1 MLLDA
6 QLLFSD
12 GQAVTT
18 TANSTNVIDLLSAR
32 DIGAGED
39 LWLVVVVTEAA
50 TAAGAATVTFS
61 METDDNVSFSSA
73 TTIYTSP
80 AIAKTALT
88 LGARAIGVKVP
99 RYTERYL
106 RLAYTVGT
114 GPLTAG
120 KFTAGITLSGAVSDE
135 ARTPYA
141 RASYGVA

>member
-18 TANSTNVIDLLSAR
+18 TANSTNVIDLLSNR

-50 TAAGAATVTFS
+50 TAAGAATVTFT
-61 METDDNVSFSSA
+61 METDDNISFSSA

-106 RLAYTVGT
+106 RLAYTVAT

-120 KFTAGITLSGAVSDE
+120 KFTAGITLSGSISDE
-135 ARTPYA
+135 TRNPYA